1 MRFIFRLD
9 LNLHA
14 GAGKKIGILN
24 LETKHGVSIVTIASK
39 NYVHTAI

>member
-1 MRFIFRLD
+1 MHFLFRLD

-14 GAGKKIGILN
+14 GAGKKFEILN
-24 LETKHGVSIVTIASK
+24 LGTKHGVSIVTIASK